1 MIGAAAEGILLGYVS
16 VTAVIVI
23 GYVARRTG
31 FLDAAAETVLN
42 RVTVYIATPALYFA
56 LLARTDSSVMFSPY
70 ALATIVSV
78 AVGLVLAALAL
89 LVRGQRRR
97 TVAEIAMLMSMAVN
111 PNSGNIGIPIAI
123 AVLGTSTYLAPVIVL
138 QVALLSPALM
148 LLCTRRAQ
156 GRSRSRAV
164 FAAFANP
171 VVVSSMLGL
180 AVSLLS
186 VPVPAEV
193 LVPVDLLGDAS
204 IPLMLL
210 AFGASLRGARLF
222 ADLRGHVGDAWRTI
236 ALKVLVLP
244 AVAFGIGSV
253 LGISGTPL
261 LALVIIAALPIAQS
275 LYAVAHTFG
284 VLPAMAR
291 STIAVST
298 VVSLPAA
305 LAAAALLS

>member
-1 MIGAAAEGILLGYVS
+1 MIGAAAQGILLGYAS
-16 VTAVIVI
+16 VTVVIVI
-23 GYVARRTG
+23 GYIARRTG
-31 FLDAAAETVLN
+31 FLDGAAETVLN
-42 RVTVYIATPALYFA
+42 RVTVYIATPALYFS

-70 ALATIVSV
+70 ALATIVCV
-78 AVGLVLAALAL
+78 TVGLVLAALPM
-89 LVRGQRRR
+89 LVRRRR
-97 TVAEIAMLMSMAVN
+97 SVAEIGMLVSMAVN

-138 QVALLSPALM
+138 QVALLSPGLM
-148 LLCTRRAQ
+148 LLCTRRAE
-156 GRSRSRAV
+156 GRSRTRAI

-171 VVVSSMLGL
+171 VVISSIIGV
-180 AVSLLS
+180 AVSLLR

-193 LVPVDLLGDAS
+193 LVPVDLLGNAS

-210 AFGASLRGARLF
+210 AFGASLRGARPF
-222 ADLRGHVGDAWRTI
+222 ADLRGHTGDAWRTI

-244 AVAFGIGSV
+244 AVAFGVGSA

-261 LALVIIAALPIAQS
+261 LALVIIAALPIAQN
-275 LYAVAHTFG
+275 LYAVAHTFD
-284 VLPAMAR
+284 VLPGMVR
-291 STIAVST
+291 STIAIST